1 MILSKSILQIALLG
15 GFLFS
20 ATTWGTDIE
29 KAKQSAKTEHKL
41 ILLNFSGSDWC
52 GPCIRMHKDIFE
64 GSAFVEYSKDN
75 LVLVSADFPRLKKHE
90 LPKEQQIKNNQL
102 AEQYNKEGI
111 FPLTLLLNSDG
122 KVLQSWQ
129 GLPHSTSAEFT
140 NQVKS
145 VVDANR

>member
-1 MILSKSILQIALLG
+1 MILSKSILQIALLTS
-15 GFLFS
+15 FLF
-20 ATTWGTDIE
+20 TVNTWETDLE
-29 KAKQSAKTEHKL
+29 KAKQSAKSEHKL
-41 ILLNFSGSDWC
+41 IILNFSGSDWC

-75 LVLVSADFPRLKKHE
+75 LVLVNADFPRLKKNA
-90 LPKEQQIKNNQL
+90 LTKEQQRKNDQL
-102 AEQYNKEGI
+102 ADQYNKEGI
-111 FPLTLLLNSDG
+111 FPLTLLLDENG
-122 KVLQSWQ
+122 KVLQRWE